1 MDLRSDHPVLK
12 KLRAKQGKGKGAH
25 AVDPIWPV
33 CSLRRQREPFPRS
46 WNRLLASAPFL
57 MAGLLAL
64 KRKGVCKDVRNLIIW
79 NYLGRFAF
87 HYETNT
93 LVQERIGLAREFCER
108 DLQKRLMQ
116 CVEFETRMLKFE
128 TGNAVIKH
136 CRSIKHCRPIKRG
149 HLRSRRSSRPP
160 KDCLHQDVW
169 ARVHFPQGSESLVY
183 WSKHV
188 LE

>member
-12 KLRAKQGKGKGAH
+12 KLRAKQGKGKDAH
-25 AVDPIWPV
+25 AVDPVLPV
-33 CSLRRQREPFPRS
+33 CFVRRRTAPFPRS
-46 WNRLLASAPFL
+46 WNRLLVSYPFL
-57 MAGLLAL
+57 MAALLSL
-64 KRKGVCKDVRNLIIW
+64 KRLGVCKDIRHLITW
-79 NYLGRFAF
+79 NYLYWFSF
-87 HYETNT
+87 HSQTNT

-136 CRSIKHCRPIKRG
+136 CRSIKRG

-160 KDCLHQDVW
+160 KDCLHRGVW
-169 ARVHFPQGSESLVY
+169 ARVHFPPESESLVY

>member
-12 KLRAKQGKGKGAH
+12 KLRAKQGKEKGAR
-25 AVDPIWPV
+25 AADPVLPV
-33 CSLRRQREPFPRS
+33 CPVRRQREPFPRS

-64 KRKGVCKDVRNLIIW
+64 KRIGVCKDVRNLIIW

-136 CRSIKHCRPIKRG
+136 CRSIKRG

-160 KDCLHQDVW
+160 KDCLHRGVW
-169 ARVHFPQGSESLVY
+169 ARVHFPQESESLVY